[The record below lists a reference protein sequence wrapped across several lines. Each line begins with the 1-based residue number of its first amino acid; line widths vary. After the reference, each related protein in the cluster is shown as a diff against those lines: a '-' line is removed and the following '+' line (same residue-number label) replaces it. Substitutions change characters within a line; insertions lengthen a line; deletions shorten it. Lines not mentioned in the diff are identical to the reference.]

1 VNKDAKETAEQLKER
16 IEDYLWQNDLKHGK
30 IIICKCMSVDQEC
43 ATTYGFIRF
52 EQPVVHTQVVRD
64 LNGSTWNYRNKIY
77 ALVFNLNKKQTP
89 EHLLSLRQEK
99 KWLIST
105 QTQMGESKI
114 VWKKEAAQTD
124 SISVPTEA
132 ETSSNSEIEGLRQTM
147 LKHKNRNTYLVDK
160 LEKLEASRDNDINE
174 IKEEHAVAMKKK
186 DERIEE
192 LERAL
197 AELQTEHKTLKTKK
211 IKQQR
216 KMDKKERYNPHALG
230 GISE

>member
-1 VNKDAKETAEQLKER
+1 MSNILYPSPVNDIFVQGIPYVNKDARETAEQLKER
-16 IEDYLWQNDLKHGK
+16 IEDYLWQNDLKHEK
-30 IIICKCMSVDQEC
+30 MIICKCMSVDQEC

-52 EQPVVHTQVVRD
+52 EQPVVHMQVVRD

-160 LEKLEASRDNDINE
+160 LEKLEASRNNDINE
-174 IKEEHAVAMKKK
+174 IKEQHAVAMKNLRGRLLSCK
-186 DERIEE
+186 
-192 LERAL
+192 
-197 AELQTEHKTLKTKK
+197 QS
-211 IKQQR
+211 IKR
-216 KMDKKERYNPHALG
+216 
-230 GISE
+230 